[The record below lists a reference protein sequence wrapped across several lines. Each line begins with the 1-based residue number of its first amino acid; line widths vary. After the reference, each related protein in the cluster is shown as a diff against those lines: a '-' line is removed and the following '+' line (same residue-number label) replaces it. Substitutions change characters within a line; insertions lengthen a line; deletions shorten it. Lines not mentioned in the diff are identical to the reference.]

1 MATSTNRRENGFRSA
16 GRTCSG
22 VNLAME
28 KEKGKKRRTGLFYIP
43 SSVHSWK
50 CDHIFET
57 EDGYQHIDDTTSFGA
72 A

>member
-1 MATSTNRRENGFRSA
+1 MATLTNRRKKDFKETR
-16 GRTCSG
+16 RTCSG
-22 VNLAME
+22 LNLTMAKDE
-28 KEKGKKRRTGLFYIP
+28 KKKRRTGLFFIP
-43 SSVHSWK
+43 ASAHSWK